1 MANAYETGNQP
12 RLSSKRHAATPQQQH
27 VHAAAQRGGS
37 ARTSS
42 FNLHFISQYRTQKS
56 YDFLHLRVINFN
68 DKTGECNSQLPTRC
82 RVNSSELTHSEVP
95 SQLVCNTRVL
105 GVLVCQISILIG
117 FGRQYPETLQKIPA
131 QIYAGAIR
139 SNLIISQL
147 WSLSLASKYMSS

>member
-68 DKTGECNSQLPTRC
+68 DHPPTLLLKKDHM
-82 RVNSSELTHSEVP
+82 VMWVEH
-95 SQLVCNTRVL
+95 
-105 GVLVCQISILIG
+105 
-117 FGRQYPETLQKIPA
+117 
-131 QIYAGAIR
+131 
-139 SNLIISQL
+139 
-147 WSLSLASKYMSS
+147 